1 MRFHTRRRDL
11 ASRDRRTLYR
21 ALAREKPVSLRS
33 LFVDFNSY
41 FASVEQHEDETLR
54 GRPVGVV
61 PVAAE
66 TTSLIAASY
75 EAKAFGVST
84 GTLVR
89 DARRLC
95 PGIQIRVAR
104 PERYVYWH
112 HRLIEAIDRAIPI
125 ARVGSIDEVACEL
138 VGRQRQREVAE
149 EIAAQVKREVALAAP
164 GGAIRC
170 SIGIAPND
178 FLAKTASDMR
188 KPDGLTVIEQA
199 ELPQALHELALRDL
213 CGIGASME
221 ARLHD
226 AGITTVAQLTGAEK
240 HRLRHVWGGI
250 EGERMWGLLRGAWL
264 PAAATTRGSIGHSHV
279 LGPELRNAIGARAV
293 LKKLLVKAAMR
304 MRREEMLSGALA
316 VRIRFIGH
324 ELRWERDIT
333 FDPTDDSRELLQLLN
348 GMLDSGGRA
357 RPLPSN
363 KDARAL
369 RTPVAQRLPGL
380 TNGTPLSVSV
390 TLLRLVPR
398 TQSSGSLFAST
409 EDPRKVDALVDR
421 INAKF
426 GYNKVY
432 FGSMQLALEHDAAP
446 MRIPFNRIPDTQTEN
461 EATPETDAS
470 HNALWLQ
477 SLNRFKVLAEGEHR
491 RRERGGKSE

>member
-1 MRFHTRRRDL
+1 M
-11 ASRDRRTLYR
+11 
-21 ALAREKPVSLRS
+21 SLRS

-41 FASVEQHEDETLR
+41 FASVEQHEDERLR

-138 VGRQRQREVAE
+138 VGRQRQRAVAE

-164 GGAIRC
+164 GSAIRC
-170 SIGIAPND
+170 SIGVAPND

-199 ELPQALHELALRDL
+199 ELPQALHGLALRDL
-213 CGIGASME
+213 CGIGQSME

-226 AGITTVAQLTGAEK
+226 AGIATVAQLTAADK

-264 PAAATTRGSIGHSHV
+264 PVAATVRGSIGHSHV
-279 LGPELRNAIGARAV
+279 LGPELRNAVGARAV

-304 MRREEMLSGALA
+304 MRREEMLGGALA

-324 ELRWERDIT
+324 ELRWERDLA
-333 FDPTDDSRELLQLLN
+333 FDHTDDSRELLRLLN
-348 GMLDSGGRA
+348 GMLDSGQ
-357 RPLPSN
+357 
-363 KDARAL
+363 
-369 RTPVAQRLPGL
+369 RTRLLPGPA
-380 TNGTPLSVSV
+380 NAVPLSVSV
-390 TLLRLVPR
+390 TLLRLLPR
-398 TQSSGSLFAST
+398 TQSSGSLFAPT
-409 EDPRKVDALVDR
+409 DDPRKVDALVDR

-446 MRIPFNRIPDTQTEN
+446 MRIPFNRIPDTLSEN
-461 EATPETDAS
+461 EASIESDAS

-477 SLNRFKVLAEGEHR
+477 SLNRFKVLAEGQHR
-491 RRERGGKSE
+491 QKDRKRKGD

>member
-1 MRFHTRRRDL
+1 
-11 ASRDRRTLYR
+11 
-21 ALAREKPVSLRS
+21 VSLRS

-75 EAKAFGVST
+75 EAKAFGIST

-89 DARRLC
+89 DARRRC

-138 VGRQRQREVAE
+138 VGKQRQREVAE
-149 EIAAQVKREVALAAP
+149 QIAAQVKREVALTAP

-226 AGITTVAQLTGAEK
+226 AGITTVAQLAAADK
-240 HRLRHVWGGI
+240 HRLRHAWGGI

-264 PAAATTRGSIGHSHV
+264 PTAATTRGSIGHSHV
-279 LGPELRNAIGARAV
+279 LGPELRNAVGARAV

-304 MRREEMLSGALA
+304 MRREEMLGGALA

-324 ELRWERDIT
+324 EQRWERDLS

-348 GMLDSGGRA
+348 GMLDGGPRK
-357 RPLPSN
+357 RPLPGPAN
-363 KDARAL
+363 A
-369 RTPVAQRLPGL
+369 
-380 TNGTPLSVSV
+380 TPLSVSV

-398 TQSSGSLFAST
+398 TQSSGSLFAPAA
-409 EDPRKVDALVDR
+409 DPRKADAARIDTLVDR
-421 INAKF
+421 INARF

-461 EATPETDAS
+461 EATPESDAS

-491 RRERGGKSE
+491 RRDRRNKGD

>member
-1 MRFHTRRRDL
+1 M
-11 ASRDRRTLYR
+11 
-21 ALAREKPVSLRS
+21 SLRS

-41 FASVEQHEDETLR
+41 FASVEQHEEPMLR

-75 EAKAFGVST
+75 EAKAFGVGT
-84 GTLVR
+84 GTQVR
-89 DARRLC
+89 EARRLC
-95 PGIQIRVAR
+95 PDIEIRLAR

-112 HRLIEAIDRAIPI
+112 HRLIEAIDHAIPI

-138 VGRQRQREVAE
+138 VGRQRQRHVAE

-164 GGAIRC
+164 GDAIRC

-188 KPDGLTVIEQA
+188 KPDGLTVIEQND
-199 ELPQALHELALRDL
+199 LPQILHSLELRDL
-213 CGIGASME
+213 CGIGRSME

-226 AGITTVAQLTGAEK
+226 AGITTVAQLTTADK

-264 PAAATTRGSIGHSHV
+264 PTAPTERGSIGHSHV
-279 LGPELRNAIGARAV
+279 LGPELRSAVGARAV

-304 MRREEMLSGALA
+304 MRREEMLGGALA

-324 ELRWERDIT
+324 DQRWERDLV
-333 FDPTDDSRELLQLLN
+333 FDPTDDSRELLRLLN
-348 GMLDSGGRA
+348 TMLDSQHHR
-357 RPLPSN
+357 
-363 KDARAL
+363 RAL
-369 RTPVAQRLPGL
+369 PGPA
-380 TNGTPLSVSV
+380 NAIPLSVSV
-390 TLLRLVPR
+390 TLMRLVPR
-398 TQSSGSLFAST
+398 VQSSGSLFAPT
-409 EDPRKVDALVDR
+409 QDTRRVDALVDR
-421 INAKF
+421 INSKF

-461 EATPETDAS
+461 EATDESDAS

-477 SLNRFKVLAEGEHR
+477 SLNRAKVIAEGEHR
-491 RRERGGKSE
+491 RREGKDRKE

>member
-1 MRFHTRRRDL
+1 M
-11 ASRDRRTLYR
+11 
-21 ALAREKPVSLRS
+21 SLRS

-75 EAKAFGVST
+75 EAKAFGVGT

-138 VGRQRQREVAE
+138 VGRQRQRAVAE
-149 EIAAQVKREVALAAP
+149 AIAAQVKHEVSLAAP

-199 ELPQALHELALRDL
+199 ELPQALHGLTLRDL

-221 ARLHD
+221 ARLHEV
-226 AGITTVAQLTGAEK
+226 GISTVAELTAADK
-240 HRLRHVWGGI
+240 HRLRHVWGASKASACGGCCAARGCRSQRPCVARSAI
-250 EGERMWGLLRGAWL
+250 RTCWG
-264 PAAATTRGSIGHSHV
+264 
-279 LGPELRNAIGARAV
+279 RN
-293 LKKLLVKAAMR
+293 
-304 MRREEMLSGALA
+304 
-316 VRIRFIGH
+316 
-324 ELRWERDIT
+324 
-333 FDPTDDSRELLQLLN
+333 
-348 GMLDSGGRA
+348 
-357 RPLPSN
+357 
-363 KDARAL
+363 
-369 RTPVAQRLPGL
+369 
-380 TNGTPLSVSV
+380 
-390 TLLRLVPR
+390 
-398 TQSSGSLFAST
+398 
-409 EDPRKVDALVDR
+409 
-421 INAKF
+421 
-426 GYNKVY
+426 Y
-432 FGSMQLALEHDAAP
+432 
-446 MRIPFNRIPDTQTEN
+446 
-461 EATPETDAS
+461 ATPSAP
-470 HNALWLQ
+470 APC
-477 SLNRFKVLAEGEHR
+477 
-491 RRERGGKSE
+491 

>member
-1 MRFHTRRRDL
+1 M
-11 ASRDRRTLYR
+11 
-21 ALAREKPVSLRS
+21 SLRS

-75 EAKAFGVST
+75 EAKAFGVGT

-138 VGRQRQREVAE
+138 VGRQRQRAVAE
-149 EIAAQVKREVALAAP
+149 AIAAQVKHEVSLAAP

-199 ELPQALHELALRDL
+199 ELPQALHGLALRDL

-221 ARLHD
+221 ARLHE
-226 AGITTVAQLTGAEK
+226 AGISTVAELTAADK

-264 PAAATTRGSIGHSHV
+264 PVAATVRGSIGHSHV
-279 LGPELRNAIGARAV
+279 LGPELRNAVGARAV

-304 MRREEMLSGALA
+304 MRREEMLGGALA
-316 VRIRFIGH
+316 VRIRFVGH
-324 ELRWERDIT
+324 ELRWERDLS
-333 FDPTDDSRELLQLLN
+333 FDHTDDSRELLQLLN
-348 GMLDSGGRA
+348 SMLDSG
-357 RPLPSN
+357 
-363 KDARAL
+363 
-369 RTPVAQRLPGL
+369 QRKRLLPGP
-380 TNGTPLSVSV
+380 TNAVPLSVSV

-398 TQSSGSLFAST
+398 TQSSGSLFAPT
-409 EDPRKVDALVDR
+409 DDPRKVDALVDR

-446 MRIPFNRIPDTQTEN
+446 MRIPFNRIPDTLSEN
-461 EATPETDAS
+461 EASIESDAS

-477 SLNRFKVLAEGEHR
+477 SLNRFKVLAEGQHR
-491 RRERGGKSE
+491 QQDRKRKGD

>member
-1 MRFHTRRRDL
+1 M
-11 ASRDRRTLYR
+11 
-21 ALAREKPVSLRS
+21 SLRS

-41 FASVEQHEDETLR
+41 FASVEQHEDASLR

-75 EAKAFGVST
+75 EAKAFGVGT

-89 DARRLC
+89 EARRMC
-95 PGIQIRVAR
+95 PGLQIRVAR
-104 PERYVYWH
+104 PERYVFWH
-112 HRLIEAIDRAIPI
+112 HRLIAAIDRAIPI

-149 EIAAQVKREVALAAP
+149 DIAAQVKREVALAAP

-188 KPDGLTVIEQA
+188 KPDGLTVIELA
-199 ELPQALHELALRDL
+199 ELPQALHGLALRDL
-213 CGIGASME
+213 CGIGAAME
-221 ARLHD
+221 ARLHA
-226 AGITTVAQLTGAEK
+226 AGITTVVQLTAAPK
-240 HRLRHVWGGI
+240 HLLRHAWGGI

-264 PAAATTRGSIGHSHV
+264 PATASTRGSLGHSHV
-279 LGPELRNAIGARAV
+279 LGPELRTPAGARAV

-304 MRREEMLSGALA
+304 LRREAMLSGALA
-316 VRIRFIGH
+316 VRIRYVGH
-324 ELRWERDIT
+324 DLRWERDLA
-333 FDPTDDSRELLQLLN
+333 FDPTDDSRELLRLLN
-348 GMLDSGGRA
+348 AMLDSGAMLDGGHPPR
-357 RPLPSN
+357 
-363 KDARAL
+363 
-369 RTPVAQRLPGL
+369 QLPGPRHA
-380 TNGTPLSVSV
+380 TPLSVSV
-390 TLLRLVPR
+390 TLLRLLPR
-398 TQSSGSLFAST
+398 TQSSGSLFAPAP
-409 EDPRKVDALVDR
+409 DARGVDAGRIDALVDR

-446 MRIPFNRIPDTQTEN
+446 MRIPFSRIPDSDSEN
-461 EATPETDAS
+461 EAAHSGDAG
-470 HNALWLQ
+470 HDALWLK

-491 RRERGGKSE
+491 RRERQRKGD

>member
-1 MRFHTRRRDL
+1 M
-11 ASRDRRTLYR
+11 
-21 ALAREKPVSLRS
+21 SLRS

-54 GRPVGVV
+54 GHPVGVV

-75 EAKAFGVST
+75 EAKAFGVGT

-138 VGRQRQREVAE
+138 VGRQRQRAMAE
-149 EIAAQVKREVALAAP
+149 AIAAQVKHEVSLAAP

-199 ELPQALHELALRDL
+199 ELPQALHGLTLRDL

-226 AGITTVAQLTGAEK
+226 AGISTVEELTAADK

-264 PAAATTRGSIGHSHV
+264 PVAATVRGSIGHSHV
-279 LGPELRNAIGARAV
+279 LGPELRNAVGARAV

-304 MRREEMLSGALA
+304 MRREEMLGGALA
-316 VRIRFIGH
+316 VRIRFVGH
-324 ELRWERDIT
+324 ELRWERDLT
-333 FDPTDDSRELLQLLN
+333 FDHTDDSRELLQLLN
-348 GMLDSGGRA
+348 GMLDSG
-357 RPLPSN
+357 
-363 KDARAL
+363 
-369 RTPVAQRLPGL
+369 QRKRLLPGP
-380 TNGTPLSVSV
+380 TNAVPLSVSV

-398 TQSSGSLFAST
+398 TQSSGSLFAPT
-409 EDPRKVDALVDR
+409 DDPRKVDALVDR

-446 MRIPFNRIPDTQTEN
+446 MRIPFNRIPDTLSEN
-461 EATPETDAS
+461 EASAESDAS

-477 SLNRFKVLAEGEHR
+477 SLNRFKVLAEGQHR
-491 RRERGGKSE
+491 QQDRKRKGD

>member
-1 MRFHTRRRDL
+1 M
-11 ASRDRRTLYR
+11 
-21 ALAREKPVSLRS
+21 SLRS
-33 LFVDFNSY
+33 LFIDFNSY
-41 FASVEQHEDETLR
+41 CASVEQHEDPALR
-54 GRPVGVV
+54 GRPVGVA

-89 DARRLC
+89 EARRLC
-95 PGIQIRVAR
+95 PGIEIRVAR

-112 HRLIEAIDRAIPI
+112 HRLIEAIDHAIPI

-138 VGRQRQREVAE
+138 VGRQRRRDIAE
-149 EIAAQVKREVALAAP
+149 EIAQQVKNEVALAAS

-199 ELPQALHELALRDL
+199 DLPQALHGLKLRDL
-213 CGIGASME
+213 CGIGQSME
-221 ARLHD
+221 ARLHE
-226 AGITTVAQLTGAEK
+226 AGITTVAQLTAADK
-240 HRLRHVWGGI
+240 HRLRHAWGGI

-264 PAAATTRGSIGHSHV
+264 PTAPTERGSIGHSHV
-279 LGPELRNAIGARAV
+279 LGPELRSAIGARAV

-324 ELRWERDIT
+324 DQRWERDLV
-333 FDPTDDSRELLQLLN
+333 FDPTDDSRELLRLLT
-348 GMLDSGGRA
+348 GMLDSG
-357 RPLPSN
+357 N
-363 KDARAL
+363 
-369 RTPVAQRLPGL
+369 QRRLLPGL
-380 TNGTPLSVSV
+380 VNATPLSVSV
-390 TLLRLVPR
+390 TLMRLVPR
-398 TQSSGSLFAST
+398 TQSSGSLFAPIQDT
-409 EDPRKVDALVDR
+409 RRVDALVDR

-446 MRIPFNRIPDTQTEN
+446 MRIPFNRIPDTGSEN
-461 EATPETDAS
+461 EATHESDAS
-470 HNALWLQ
+470 HDALWLQ
-477 SLNRFKVLAEGEHR
+477 SLNRFKVIAEGEHR
-491 RRERGGKSE
+491 KRDREKHGQ